1 MSEEISINSMSI
13 ASGPVKTRQ
22 VGTHI
27 TPKNAPCGI
36 KIHLEEELMKP
47 ERLRIC
53 FRGTTD
59 LGQMT

>member
-1 MSEEISINSMSI
+1 VSEEISINSTSI

-36 KIHLEEELMKP
+36 KIHLEEELMMPK
-47 ERLRIC
+47 
-53 FRGTTD
+53 D
-59 LGQMT
+59 